1 MDAAPFISN
10 GRFLAPVLYLAD
22 ALNAQTSWDAAT
34 RTITVTKGGTTIEL
48 AVGSMSIA
56 TNGKTSQMDASPLI
70 ENGRTYLPA
79 RYVAEALGYKV
90 SWEAEAQAITVS
102 QP

>member
-1 MDAAPFISN
+1 
-10 GRFLAPVLYLAD
+10 VLYLAD

-34 RTITVTKGGTTIEL
+34 RTITVIKGGTTIEL
-48 AVGSMSIA
+48 AVGSMAIA
-56 TNGKTSQMDASPLI
+56 TNGKTSQMDVSPLI
-70 ENGRTYLPA
+70 EDGRTYLPA

-102 QP
+102 QQST